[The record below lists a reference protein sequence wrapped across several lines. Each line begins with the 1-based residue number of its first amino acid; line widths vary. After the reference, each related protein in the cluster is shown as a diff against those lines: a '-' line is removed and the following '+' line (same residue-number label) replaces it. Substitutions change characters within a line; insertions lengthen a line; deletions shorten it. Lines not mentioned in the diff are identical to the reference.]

1 MKSRQES
8 NKATP
13 RTRIAE
19 KYVIDNPT
27 KGNRTIARLLLHNH
41 PEMFND
47 VEHART
53 CVRKLRGVSGSV
65 RQKPKMR
72 QLPIYSMVSPDDL
85 QPDESWQTPYK
96 IADSIKR
103 LGVIS
108 DLHGVF
114 LDKEAF
120 DLAIHTLQNEKV
132 ESLLINGDLLDN
144 HWLGRWIKNPV
155 IKRLPEEMAFM
166 KKLMGDLSKMFKN
179 VYFKEG
185 NHDAWLER
193 RILTNSP
200 EFAGMEEFTLPHLL
214 GLKDYGV
221 HHIHNLQEIKF
232 GDLSILHGHE
242 KPGFF
247 TPEFVAKAVIKW
259 WQQYERTLTVKVMV
273 SHFHTV
279 DNFIQR
285 NLDGSFAYGYV
296 TGCLAKLKMDYH
308 PYARRNH
315 GIAIVDNDKG
325 QTEVR
330 NFEI

>member
-8 NKATP
+8 DHATP
-13 RTRIAE
+13 RSRMAE
-19 KYVIDNPT
+19 QYVIKNPT
-27 KGNRTIARLLLHNH
+27 KGNMTIARMLVRDH
-41 PEMFND
+41 PDLFYGNINNT
-47 VEHART
+47 RT
-53 CVRKLRGVSGSV
+53 CVRRIRGAGGDNNKTRRFPV
-65 RQKPKMR
+65 
-72 QLPIYSMVSPDDL
+72 YSMVDPNDL
-85 QPDESWQTPYK
+85 QPDDAWQTPYK

-103 LGVIS
+103 IGVIS

-114 LDKEAF
+114 MDKEAF
-120 DLAIHTLQNEKV
+120 DLAIHTLQKEKV

-166 KKLMGDLSKMFKN
+166 KKLVGELSKRFKN

-200 EFAGMEEFTLPHLL
+200 EFAGVEEFTLPHLL
-214 GLKDYGV
+214 GLKDFKV
-221 HHIHNLQEIKF
+221 HHVHNLQEIKF

-247 TPEFVAKAVIKW
+247 TPMLVAKSVITW
-259 WQQYERTLTVKVMV
+259 WQAHKREPGVKVMV

-279 DNFIQR
+279 DNFVQR
-285 NLDGSFAYGYV
+285 DPITGTFAYGYV

-315 GIAIVDNDKG
+315 GIAIVDNCKG
-325 QTEVR
+325 ETEVR